1 MKQCKIFVWAVGILM
16 VCNPMNAQDV
26 LSKKRIKEADPKVIG
41 TRVVNKFIITPHT
54 RFGNPRAEKAPN
66 YITYPDACAWLGAL
80 WFSKAIKDKDMQ
92 QRLKDR
98 FEPLFT
104 TEKSMLPKMVHVD
117 YNVFGSVPL
126 EIYMQKLGDYKY
138 FDLGMKYAD
147 TQWEVPA
154 DAKPE
159 QKAYAD
165 QGFSWQTRVW
175 IDDMFMITILQA
187 QAYHTTGKREYMDRA
202 VKEMVV
208 YLDELQR
215 PNGLFYH
222 APDVPY
228 FWARGNG
235 WMAVGMAELLLSTPE
250 DNPNHARILE
260 GYRLMMKSLKD
271 YQDKSGMWN
280 QLIDK
285 ADCWPETSGSA
296 MFTYAMIM
304 GVKMGWLEAEEYGPI
319 ARKAWIAL
327 VPYINKD
334 GDVEEVCVG
343 TGKKNDLQY
352 YYDRPRI
359 IGDYHGQAPMLWCTY
374 ALLCK

>member
-1 MKQCKIFVWAVGILM
+1 MIQSKFLVVLM
-16 VCNPMNAQDV
+16 SVLLLCGSMGAQDV
-26 LSKKRIKEADPKVIG
+26 SIDKRMKEADPKNIG
-41 TRVVNKFIITPHT
+41 TRVVNKFIVTPHT

-80 WFSKAIKDKDMQ
+80 WFSKTIQDKDMQ
-92 QRLKDR
+92 RKLKER

-104 TEKSMLPKMVHVD
+104 TEKHLMPRMNHVD
-117 YNVFGSVPL
+117 HNVVGAVPL
-126 EIYMQKLGDYKY
+126 EIYMQKLGDKKY
-138 FDLGMKYAD
+138 YDLGMKYAD
-147 TQWEVPA
+147 SQWVVPA

-165 QGFSWQTRVW
+165 QGYSWQTRVW

>member
-1 MKQCKIFVWAVGILM
+1 MRC
-16 VCNPMNAQDV
+16 
-26 LSKKRIKEADPKVIG
+26 
-41 TRVVNKFIITPHT
+41 VVNFFVTVCLFMSIVQLASAQKNYFKDLPENCSPEKVGAILSRNFIPSKHMWYGKGKWIHY
-54 RFGNPRAEKAPN
+54 AEVCTW
-66 YITYPDACAWLGAL
+66 YGAL
-80 WFSKAIKDKDMQ
+80 RYAEITGDKQ
-92 QRLKDR
+92 LAGQLKDR
-98 FEPLFT
+98 FDLLVT
-104 TEKSMLPKMVHVD
+104 MEKSHLPIMDHVD
-117 YNVFGSVPL
+117 LNVFGCIPL
-126 EIYMQKLGDYKY
+126 ELYKITKDKKY
-138 FDLGMKYAD
+138 LEMGLSYAD
-147 TQWEVPA
+147 TQWTLPA
-154 DAKPE
+154 NATPE
-159 QKAYAD
+159 EKAWAD
-165 QGFSWQTRVW
+165 KGLSWQTRLW

-208 YLDELQR
+208 YWDELQR

>member
-1 MKQCKIFVWAVGILM
+1 MISSCFFFGMVALEKVSGFRFQSKICCIPLE
-16 VCNPMNAQDV
+16 
-26 LSKKRIKEADPKVIG
+26 LYK
-41 TRVVNKFIITPHT
+41 IT
-54 RFGNPRAEKAPN
+54 
-66 YITYPDACAWLGAL
+66 
-80 WFSKAIKDKDMQ
+80 KDK
-92 QRLKDR
+92 K
-98 FEPLFT
+98 
-104 TEKSMLPKMVHVD
+104 
-117 YNVFGSVPL
+117 YL
-126 EIYMQKLGDYKY
+126 EMGLS
-138 FDLGMKYAD
+138 YAD
-147 TQWEVPA
+147 TQWTLPA
-154 DAKPE
+154 NATPE
-159 QKAYAD
+159 EKAWAD
-165 QGFSWQTRVW
+165 KGLSWQTRLW

-304 GVKMGWLEAEEYGPI
+304 GVEEGMV
-319 ARKAWIAL
+319 R
-327 VPYINKD
+327 
-334 GDVEEVCVG
+334 C
-343 TGKKNDLQY
+343 
-352 YYDRPRI
+352 
-359 IGDYHGQAPMLWCTY
+359 
-374 ALLCK
+374 

>member
-1 MKQCKIFVWAVGILM
+1 MG
-16 VCNPMNAQDV
+16 
-26 LSKKRIKEADPKVIG
+26 LS
-41 TRVVNKFIITPHT
+41 
-54 RFGNPRAEKAPN
+54 
-66 YITYPDACAWLGAL
+66 
-80 WFSKAIKDKDMQ
+80 
-92 QRLKDR
+92 
-98 FEPLFT
+98 
-104 TEKSMLPKMVHVD
+104 
-117 YNVFGSVPL
+117 
-126 EIYMQKLGDYKY
+126 
-138 FDLGMKYAD
+138 YAD
-147 TQWEVPA
+147 TQWTLPA
-154 DAKPE
+154 NATPE
-159 QKAYAD
+159 EKAWAD
-165 QGFSWQTRVW
+165 KGLSWQTRLW

-327 VPYINKD
+327 VIRTEMWKKFVSVLERRMIFSIIMTVLGLLATIMD
-334 GDVEEVCVG
+334 RLRCCGVLMHCCVN
-343 TGKKNDLQY
+343 NDCRKIITIVISGQY
-352 YYDRPRI
+352 
-359 IGDYHGQAPMLWCTY
+359 
-374 ALLCK
+374 